1 MQTLA
6 PPVPTGPSADG
17 TAAAAPP
24 RFELLPRDGRAV
36 AALAREYVR
45 ASVSLSAERAL
56 RLASLMAHELPRPL
70 RRVLT
75 DHRLGTLPHAGF
87 LVGGLPLGEGVPA
100 SVADERPTG
109 RHGTDHA
116 AALLLLAGSLLG
128 EPLALPGRPSARPA
142 GHAVLGPCPV
152 TGDGDG
158 CGPGATAGPHV
169 EGHSPAPHADWT
181 MLLGLRDDD
190 RGTAAFTP
198 VDDLGL
204 DSATRRV
211 LFQGRFHVLADV
223 TGTGCTEADTSL
235 RSLDGTRPAA
245 SRAGS
250 GHPRC
255 VALLE
260 GDEAAPWLRA
270 DPADTRAQSGDREAA
285 KALAA
290 LTAAVRRRPVE
301 VSVGAGELF
310 VLDNRRA
317 AHGEALRASA
327 DPHASD
333 LPLRRLDV
341 TADPR
346 LGAGLR
352 AGRYGRAAG

>member
-6 PPVPTGPSADG
+6 PPVPTGTSADG

-87 LVGGLPLGEGVPA
+87 LIGGLPLGEGVPA
-100 SVADERPTG
+100 SVPNERPTG
-109 RHGTDHA
+109 RHGTDHP

-128 EPLALPGRPSARPA
+128 EPLALPGRPAVRPSP
-142 GHAVLGPCPV
+142 GPCPL
-152 TGDGDG
+152 TGGDGED
-158 CGPGATAGPHV
+158 CGPGATAGPRP
-169 EGHSPAPHADWT
+169 EGHSPALRADWT
-181 MLLGLRDDD
+181 MLLGLRDDA

-198 VDDLGL
+198 VDDLAL
-204 DSATRRV
+204 ASATRRV
-211 LFQGRFHVLADV
+211 LFEGRFHVLADV
-223 TGTGCTEADTSL
+223 TGTGRTEADTPP
-235 RSLDGTRPAA
+235 RSFDDTRSAA
-245 SRAGS
+245 SLAGT

-270 DPADTRAQSGDREAA
+270 DPASTRARDGDQEAA

-290 LTAAVRRRPVE
+290 LTEAVRRRLVQVP
-301 VSVGAGELF
+301 VGAGELF

-317 AHGEALRASA
+317 AHGESLRAIT
-327 DPHASD
+327 DPHARD
-333 LPLRRLDV
+333 LPLRRLDL

-352 AGRYGRAAG
+352 AGRYSRAAG